1 MVAVN
6 KIWVAK
12 AENIM
17 AQPKMKNKGGDT
29 MYFDSSLIVTFGN
42 VTNAGTNKIKATKN
56 GKDVEFAKR
65 TKVAI
70 EKNHVNGVTS
80 SARIIITPHGFI
92 LDEKKYID
100 RYKKEHANEWI
111 SILGMADFDLF
122 EEADKEEDIND
133 IQGQD

>member
-1 MVAVN
+1 MIYYQ
-6 KIWVAK
+6 KR
-12 AENIM
+12 
-17 AQPKMKNKGGDT
+17 Q
-29 MYFDSSLIVTFGN
+29 LFGN
-42 VTNAGTNKIKATKN
+42 VTNSGTSKIKAQKN

-92 LDEKKYID
+92 LDEKTYID